1 MAERIRRGR
10 PGRLELYPLVVFRSS
25 PPAGALAERV
35 LVAARTMSPEGM
47 HIKELHMSDRS
58 PAFAF
63 ASSADPYDKNCR
75 CIAVGLALCFLMLAA
90 SGQASDE
97 ETCIWKYDF
106 RDIFYDI
113 HFVNPEKAVIV
124 GAWGRILATHSPSPS
139 LWSVRDS
146 GTKELLTCLSF
157 ADGKH
162 GWAAGHGGVIVH
174 TDDGGHTWKAQR
186 ETALENKPL
195 FDIQFLS
202 QTTGYACGANDTVL
216 KTTDGGRT
224 WTSIPTGAENVYY
237 GLAFVDEEKGYL
249 VGEFG
254 TVMHTTDGG
263 GSWRQLDL
271 GDYPF
276 SLFGIALLS
285 ERDLLVYGIAGSI
298 LRSADGGLSWQDV
311 SPGVQ
316 QSLFG
321 AAVRGNEVVLVGRS
335 GIILYSRDRGK
346 TFEERNDEELTSF
359 AGVAA
364 RHNEGF
370 LCVGELGRIYP
381 VDTSEKNEETGAP

>member
-1 MAERIRRGR
+1 
-10 PGRLELYPLVVFRSS
+10 
-25 PPAGALAERV
+25 
-35 LVAARTMSPEGM
+35 
-47 HIKELHMSDRS
+47 MSDRS
-58 PAFAF
+58 PAVVRPSTVRPCHA
-63 ASSADPYDKNCR
+63 R
-75 CIAVGLALCFLMLAA
+75 LRWIALGLALFVGMLAT
-90 SGQASDE
+90 SGRPSDE
-97 ETCIWKYDF
+97 DASIWKYDF
-106 RDIFYDI
+106 RDTFYDI

-124 GAWGRILATHSPSPS
+124 GARGRILATHSSSPE
-139 LWSVRDS
+139 LWSMRDS

-157 ADGKH
+157 ADGQH

-174 TDDGGHTWKAQR
+174 TGDGGETWEVQR
-186 ETALENKPL
+186 KTARENKPL
-195 FDIQFLS
+195 FDIEFLS
-202 QTTGYACGANDTVL
+202 QATGYACGANDTVL

-224 WTSIPTGAENVYY
+224 WTSIPTSAENVYY
-237 GLAFVDEEKGYL
+237 GLAFVDEQKGYL

-311 SPGVQ
+311 SPGIQ

-346 TFEERNDEELTSF
+346 TFEEKNDEELTSF

-364 RHNEGF
+364 RPNEGF